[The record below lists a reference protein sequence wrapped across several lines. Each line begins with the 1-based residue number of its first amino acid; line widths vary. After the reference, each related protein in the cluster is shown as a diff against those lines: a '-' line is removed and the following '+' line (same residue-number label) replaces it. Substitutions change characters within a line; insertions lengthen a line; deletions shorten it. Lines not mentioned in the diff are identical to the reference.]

1 MDTSTK
7 PDKSKL
13 NYIVLTCDGSGM
25 PIAHHFAQEGKK
37 VWVGHVIDKSELK
50 NGDEEKP
57 EDQKKRIKQFDG
69 IVKKFPAKKL
79 VKALKGMKNKDDY
92 FIFVDRN
99 NLWFYA
105 EQLQKAGF
113 KNGIFPTKE
122 DFDLEKEREQA
133 MKFVE
138 EHYPNVQI
146 IPHEKVKTVE
156 EAKKLVEESEVP
168 LVVQS
173 EGDFVFTVVGPD
185 DVEQS
190 KKVILSAL
198 EQHAGDYAK
207 GEIIIKQKL
216 VQPVEITPQIVF
228 WNGEPVYTSIDIE
241 TKNIGDG
248 ENNGPQVGCGTNLII
263 RTELDDA
270 INQIAFPEKVHELA
284 RKHPG
289 FFIWDIS
296 LYFTDEGIFFGE
308 FCANRFGYDSLMTEM
323 TMAHGPGEYFEKVMA
338 GESPIQHF
346 KFGTSVRVFNVKE
359 REDSEIQ
366 YENWKP
372 MWVYDAYMKDGKM
385 LTVGE
390 DWDLVVVTGRG
401 NSVQESVDNVYDN
414 LKGLIFKEGYYR
426 TKDDF
431 LADYPTSLIR
441 RYNDTVGVYFEGE
454 PFEPKDEKDDKIVEL
469 QKQLQDLNSK
479 SKAAELKEKLRKK
492 LYG

>member
-1 MDTSTK
+1 MDSTIK
-7 PDKSKL
+7 
-13 NYIVLTCDGSGM
+13 NWIVLTCDGSGM

-57 EDQKKRIKQFDG
+57 EDQKKRVKQFDG
-69 IVKKFPAKKL
+69 IVKKVPAKKL

-99 NLWFYA
+99 NLWYYA

-138 EHYPNVQI
+138 DNYYDVQI
-146 IPHEKVKTVE
+146 IPHQKVKTVE
-156 EAKKLVEESEVP
+156 EAKALVEEAEVP

-173 EGDFVFTVVGPD
+173 EGDYVFTVVGPD

-190 KKVILSAL
+190 KKVILSVL
-198 EQHAGDYAK
+198 DTHAKEYAK
-207 GEIIIKQKL
+207 GEIIIKEKL

-228 WNGEPVYTSIDIE
+228 WNGKPVYTSIDIE
-241 TKNIGDG
+241 TKNIGNG

-270 INQIAFPEKVHELA
+270 INQIAFPPKVYELA
-284 RKHPG
+284 AKHPG
-289 FFIWDIS
+289 LFIWDIS
-296 LYFTDEGIFFGE
+296 LYFTDSGIYFGE
-308 FCANRFGYDSLMTEM
+308 FCSNRFGYDSLMTEM
-323 TMAHGPGEYFEKVMA
+323 TMAHGPGEYFEKIMA

-346 KFGTSVRVFNVKE
+346 KFGTSVRMFNMKVKE
-359 REDSEIQ
+359 DMEVQ

-372 MWVYDAYMKDGKM
+372 VWLYDAYKKDDKM

-390 DWDLVVVTGRG
+390 DWDLAVLTGRG
-401 NSVQESVDNVYDN
+401 DTVEEAVDNVYDN
-414 LKGLIFKEGYYR
+414 LKGFIFKEGYYR

-431 LADYPTSLIR
+431 LADYPTSLIN
-441 RYNDTVGVYFEGE
+441 RYNATVGTYFEGE
-454 PFEPKDEKDDKIVEL
+454 PFKIKDERDDKIIEL
-469 QKQLQDLNSK
+469 QKKVQDLNSK
-479 SKAAELKEKLRKK
+479 SKAADLKEKLRKK